1 MVGSHPYP
9 GRPGRCQETALD
21 AVPQAA
27 PQAVTA
33 PRRAPRAL
41 AVAAVVVAGV
51 WAVGAGLGGDLSG
64 GAADPVGAAEPGS
77 AAAAVAA
84 ADVRVASVAQVVEP
98 DGGRAPAPDDL
109 VGWLQRHPQVTVLGV
124 RRVRGGGWGSGGFD
138 SWRGVRAVSVDYELA
153 APGATTPPLRRFVG
167 LPLFC
172 AGGDGG
178 CTRLVPGVRVRTTFV
193 TDAGEGTVTTV
204 ESRWPASTADGVG
217 LIPEP
222 LRTEHRTVLIDV
234 VRQTAGA
241 SDGA

>member
-1 MVGSHPYP
+1 MVASHPYP

-21 AVPQAA
+21 AVPQAVPA
-27 PQAVTA
+27 A
-33 PRRAPRAL
+33 RRVPRAL
-41 AVAAVVVAGV
+41 AVAAAVLAGV

-64 GAADPVGAAEPGS
+64 ATDPAGAAEPGS

-98 DGGRAPAPDDL
+98 DGGRAAAPDDL

-172 AGGDGG
+172 SGGDGG

-193 TDAGEGTVTTV
+193 TDADDGTVTTV